1 MIRRASAFV
10 LDFDHTLFD
19 TDRFFWVDLR
29 AALAPWAIDAAQWEA
44 SYAEVWPTGYSLEK
58 HLEVLARKGGVTD
71 AAIAAMRRTI
81 HESFGNLREYLFADV
96 EPFLGRL
103 QAAQIPCFLVS
114 FGDPMWQATKVTRS
128 GLVPFF
134 REIFFTGR
142 VQSKAEVV
150 ESLAGRFTQL
160 TVVDNDPRELDLIKA
175 SRPHVETLW
184 MSRVPPD
191 ALAGGDAALRERFR
205 EARNFATLPAEFPHR
220 RVSTLDEVPL

>member
-1 MIRRASAFV
+1 MIRPTSAFI

-29 AALAPWAIDAAQWEA
+29 AAFARWAIDAAQWEA

-58 HLEVLARKGGVTD
+58 HLDVLARKGGVTD
-71 AAIAAMRRTI
+71 AAVAAMRRTLD
-81 HESFGNLREYLFADV
+81 ESFGDLRAYLFADV
-96 EPFLGRL
+96 EPFLDRL
-103 QAAQIPCFLVS
+103 RAEQIPCFLVS
-114 FGDPMWQATKVTRS
+114 FGDPTWQSTKVTRA

-150 ESLAGRFTQL
+150 ESLAGRFPQL

-175 SRPHVETLW
+175 CRPQVETLW
-184 MSRVPPD
+184 MTRVPSD
-191 ALAGGDAALRERFR
+191 ALTGGDAAVRERFR
-205 EARNFATLPAEFPHR
+205 EARNYATLPAEFPHR
-220 RVSTLDEVPL
+220 RISVLDEVPL